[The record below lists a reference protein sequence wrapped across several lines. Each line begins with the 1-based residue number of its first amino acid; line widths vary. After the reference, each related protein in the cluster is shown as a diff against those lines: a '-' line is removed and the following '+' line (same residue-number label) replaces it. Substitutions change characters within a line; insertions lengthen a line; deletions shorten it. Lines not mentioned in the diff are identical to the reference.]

1 VFEQSPSPAL
11 LAVIA
16 RRFRTLAD
24 PARLLVLHTLEAGE
38 RSVSELRA
46 DTGLAQGTVSKH
58 LQVLHQHGF
67 VSRRRDGQFVYYRL
81 ADDAV
86 LQLCEL
92 MCDRLDAELAVELAD
107 VREALSA

>member
-1 VFEQSPSPAL
+1 MSEPAPTPAL

-16 RRFRTLAD
+16 RRFRALAD
-24 PARLLVLHTLEAGE
+24 PARLLVLHALEDGE
-38 RSVSELRA
+38 RSVSELGA
-46 DTGLAQGTVSKH
+46 DTGLVQGTVSKQ

-86 LQLCEL
+86 LELCAL
-92 MCDRLDAELAVELAD
+92 MCDRLAAELAD
-107 VREALSA
+107 VREALTA

>member
-1 VFEQSPSPAL
+1 M

-16 RRFRTLAD
+16 RRFRALAD
-24 PARLLVLHTLEAGE
+24 PARLLVLHALEAGE
-38 RSVSELRA
+38 RSVSDLAA
-46 DTGLAQGTVSKH
+46 DTGLTQGTVSKQ

-81 ADDAV
+81 ADEAV

-92 MCDRLDAELAVELAD
+92 MCDRLAAEVAGT
-107 VREALSA
+107 REALSA